1 MDKLTARN
9 LINSSMGRESC
20 DLVIRNAQVVD
31 VCGSTVYKADVWVR
45 DGYIVG
51 FDGDRKAKKEIDAKG
66 QYLVPG
72 FIDSHCHIE
81 SSHLSPSEFSNAI
94 LPCGT
99 TTVVAD
105 PHEICNVGG
114 LKAFEYMLKSA
125 KDAVLDIYYM
135 FPSCVPCTF
144 FEHSGCV
151 LNAPEIEKLIDNEKI
166 LGLGE
171 MMNYVGVVGADETIL
186 DKLETCYSRKKIIDG
201 HVPSIQGQGLDA
213 YISAGIKTDHECETP
228 EELQEKIRKGMYV
241 LLRQGT
247 VCRNVLQLLPGVTDT
262 NYRRCLFCTDDRQPQ
277 SITREGHINYG
288 VNLAISHGLDPL
300 KAIACASLN
309 ASECYHLD
317 DRGAI
322 VPGRRADF
330 FLTETLQEIKPT
342 QVFVKGEEVAA
353 NGKILKKSPHIE
365 PFGVQASVRVK
376 DLSKKTFSLP
386 LKSDRV
392 RVIDILPGGV
402 VTGKGEATVKRDENG
417 EWVHDPSEDILK
429 VTVIER
435 HNGTGYHASAL
446 IRGYGIKHGAIADTI
461 AHDSHNIICVGD
473 NDDDM
478 LLAVQ
483 NLVKMGGG
491 ITVFKDGVEL
501 ASHPLEIGGLM
512 TDLPVDEV
520 VKCLDV
526 LHDAAANKMEGMN
539 PEIDPFMTLCFMAL
553 PVIPAYKITDC
564 GLFDVTQFKFV
575 DVSIEE

>member
-9 LINSSMGRESC
+9 LINASMGREYS

-31 VCGSTVYKADVWVR
+31 VCGLTTYKADVYVK

-51 FDGDRKAKKEIDAKG
+51 FDGERKAKEEIDAKG
-66 QYLVPG
+66 EYLVPG

-105 PHEICNVGG
+105 PHEICNVAG
-114 LKAFEYMLKSA
+114 LDALSYMLKSA
-125 KDAVLDIYYM
+125 KNAVLDIYYM
-135 FPSCVPCTF
+135 FPSCVPCTS
-144 FEHSGCV
+144 FEHSGAI
-151 LNAPEIEKLIDNEKI
+151 LNAPEIEKVIDNDRI

-171 MMNYVGVVGADETIL
+171 MMNYVGVVNADEMIL

-201 HVPSIQGQGLDA
+201 HVPSIGGQGLDA
-213 YISAGIKTDHECETP
+213 YLCAGIKTDHECETP

-247 VCRNVLQLLPGVTDT
+247 VCRNVLQLLPGVNDN
-262 NYRRCLFCTDDRQPQ
+262 NYKRCLFCTDDRQPQ

-288 VNLAISHGLDPL
+288 VNLAISHGMDPL

-330 FLTETLQEIKPT
+330 FLTKSLKEIKPT
-342 QVFVKGEEVAA
+342 SVFVKGEKVAE
-353 NGKILKKSPHIE
+353 NGKTLKLSPHVD
-365 PFGVQASVRVK
+365 PFGVKGSVKVK
-376 DLSKKTFSLP
+376 DLSLKTFSLP
-386 LKSDRV
+386 LKSNKA

-417 EWVHDPSEDILK
+417 EWVHDDNEDILK
-429 VTVIER
+429 ITVIER
-435 HNGTGYHASAL
+435 HHGTGFHSSAL
-446 IRGYGIKHGAIADTI
+446 IRGYGIKNGAIATTI
-461 AHDSHNIICVGD
+461 AHDSHNIIVVGSND
-473 NDDDM
+473 NDM
-478 LLAVQ
+478 LKAVEH
-483 NLVKMGGG
+483 LVEMGGG
-491 ITVFKDGVEL
+491 ITVFKDGKEL
-501 ASHPLEIGGLM
+501 SSHPLEIGGLM
-512 TDLPVDEV
+512 TDLPVSEV
-520 VKCLDV
+520 VRCLDE
-526 LHDAAANKMEGMN
+526 LHDATEKQMEGLN

-575 DVSIEE
+575 DVSIV